1 MKKVVIAP
9 DSFKGTL
16 SSLEVC
22 SIASSA
28 ILKNYPDTKIK
39 CIPVADGGEGTAE
52 AFLYAL
58 GGEKVYCRVKSPL
71 GRDIEAYY
79 VMLED
84 KTAVIESALAS
95 GLTVE
100 DKNDP
105 LLASS
110 YGTGQLLKL
119 ALDGGA
125 ERIFIG
131 IGGSAMTDGGTG
143 CLGALGAKFYDDKGR
158 ELYPCGKNLEAI
170 NKTDLDNFDK
180 RILKKQI
187 IVLCDVKN
195 PLYGKNGAAYIFAPQ
210 KGADENEV
218 KLLDRGLENFANIC
232 KELSGKDYSSYEGA
246 GAAGGLGFALL
257 AFMGAELKSGIDLVL
272 DFCGFEKEAE
282 NADLIITG
290 EGRLDGQSLMGKVP
304 YGVALR
310 AKGRKILALVGVCEA
325 SLKQCADMGI
335 DEVIE
340 TNPLHLPFEEIKHCA
355 KDMLCAAA
363 EKIKL

>member
-1 MKKVVIAP
+1 MKKVVLAP
-9 DSFKGTL
+9 DSFKG
-16 SSLEVC
+16 SLFSREVC
-22 SIASSA
+22 DIVSSA
-28 ILKNYPDTKIK
+28 ILSNYPDAQIK

-52 AFLYAL
+52 AFLYAI

-110 YGTGQLLKL
+110 YGTGQLMKL

-143 CLGALGAKFYDDKGR
+143 CLGALGAKFYDDKGK

-170 NKTDLDNFDK
+170 NKTDLEK
-180 RILKKQI
+180 R
-187 IVLCDVKN
+187 
-195 PLYGKNGAAYIFAPQ
+195 
-210 KGADENEV
+210 AD
-218 KLLDRGLENFANIC
+218 I
-232 KELSGKDYSSYEGA
+232 S
-246 GAAGGLGFALL
+246 
-257 AFMGAELKSGIDLVL
+257 
-272 DFCGFEKEAE
+272 
-282 NADLIITG
+282 
-290 EGRLDGQSLMGKVP
+290 
-304 YGVALR
+304 
-310 AKGRKILALVGVCEA
+310 
-325 SLKQCADMGI
+325 
-335 DEVIE
+335 VIE
-340 TNPLHLPFEEIKHCA
+340 NNT
-355 KDMLCAAA
+355 
-363 EKIKL
+363 